1 MRLSWGR
8 PSTPGLLLFLALL
21 AGPSAEFPAF
31 AEDKPPAAPGRDAA
45 KGPAD
50 AAVERLLAKLKE
62 QNAGQDLFKD
72 SWCRTLKEI
81 VDLGPDAVPGLVREL
96 DVTDNNL
103 MLRSLGFTLRAIGD
117 KRAVPALIR
126 ALPKTLLPPGSDMGL
141 VAEDVEL
148 VAFAQK
154 YDLDKEHRGKEYGF
168 GRPVREIC
176 GALKALTG
184 QDLGEDDLVHVMLE
198 GSPSQQ
204 QQQQLRRRLYRR
216 VTEQWAEWWNQNGRG
231 LVGDERFTAV
241 RLPPAADAEDI
252 PPPSPDSRL
261 KTDVGGGH
269 RGWFLE
275 SVESPKA
282 EFVFY
287 DFDIGRVGRLPPKWR
302 NVERDEIAKRQEEI
316 AFWAIREGYD
326 LMGTEYEAK
335 GGQKVFALRSLGMHT
350 WELAAER
357 WKTTFEDVTLKQL
370 QEQGR
375 PAGKFLFHQTGEGD
389 EIAPRERATF
399 LFVTRHGT
407 PGILFV
413 GVEILDDTLKPGGVI
428 MGDTELDPV
437 GFRKGRRFA
446 YDPLM
451 PVRP

>member
-1 MRLSWGR
+1 MSLSWGR
-8 PSTPGLLLFLALL
+8 PSIPGLLLFLALL
-21 AGPSAEFPAF
+21 AGPSAEFPAL

-62 QNAGQDLFKD
+62 QNAGQELFKD
-72 SWCRTLKEI
+72 EWCRTLKEI

-96 DVTDNNL
+96 DATDNNM
-103 MLRSLGFTLRAIGD
+103 MLRCLGFTLRAIGD

-126 ALPKTLLPPGSDMGL
+126 AIPKTLMPPGSDMGL
-141 VAEDVEL
+141 RAEDPEL
-148 VAFAQK
+148 AAFAQK
-154 YDLDKEHRGKEYGF
+154 YDLDERHQGKEYGF

-176 GALKALTG
+176 GALEALTG
-184 QDLGEDDLVHVMLE
+184 QDLGEDDLFHVMLE

-204 QQQQLRRRLYRR
+204 QLRRRLYRR
-216 VTEQWAEWWNQNGRG
+216 VAEQWAEWWDQSGKEHVGEHRFVAVG
-231 LVGDERFTAV
+231 LPLFE
-241 RLPPAADAEDI
+241 DAEDI
-252 PPPSPDSRL
+252 PPPSPDSWF
-261 KTDVGGGH
+261 KTDGAGGH

-275 SVESPKA
+275 SVLAPKA
-282 EFVFY
+282 TFVFY
-287 DFDIGRVGRLPPKWR
+287 DFDIGRVGGLPAKWR
-302 NVERDEIAKRQEEI
+302 NLERDEIAKRQDEI
-316 AFWAIREGYD
+316 AFWAVREGFD
-326 LMGTEYEAK
+326 LMGTEYETK
-335 GGQKVFALRSLGMHT
+335 EGKKVYALRSLGMHA
-350 WELAAER
+350 WELEQNL
-357 WKTTFEDVTLKQL
+357 WKTAFSDTTLKQL

-389 EIAPRERATF
+389 EVAPRERATF

-451 PVRP
+451 PVKP